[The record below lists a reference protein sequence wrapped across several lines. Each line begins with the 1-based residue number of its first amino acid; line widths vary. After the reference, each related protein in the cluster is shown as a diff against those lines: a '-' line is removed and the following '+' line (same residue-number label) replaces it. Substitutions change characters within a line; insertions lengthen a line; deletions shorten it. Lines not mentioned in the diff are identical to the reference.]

1 MWRLFLVVVVDFFF
15 FFFFSADEEDYSVSE
30 AVRSS
35 GRCCVCVFVSEQPR
49 THRIRTKYKW
59 HLQSSYIN
67 STAKACSQITLL
79 TTLWAVEL

>member
-35 GRCCVCVFVSEQPR
+35 GRCCVCMCVCLYLSNPGLIELEQNING
-49 THRIRTKYKW
+49 TYKA
-59 HLQSSYIN
+59 LI
-67 STAKACSQITLL
+67 
-79 TTLWAVEL
+79 